1 MPDISSIGHGSIG
14 PINRAP
20 GRTSA
25 EAPAKSHERL
35 ETRGDRVE
43 LSPHARLLDQIRQLP
58 EVRQDLIDRIKD
70 EIDAGTY
77 DTPEKVDAAV
87 EGLVAEI
94 REGTV

>member
-14 PINRAP
+14 PINRATNRS
-20 GRTSA
+20 GL
-25 EAPAKSHERL
+25 EAPAKSPERA

-43 LSPHARLLDQIRQLP
+43 LSPHARLMNQIRQLP

-77 DTPEKVDAAV
+77 DTPEKMDAAV
-87 EGLVAEI
+87 EGLAAEI
-94 REGTV
+94 REEMG